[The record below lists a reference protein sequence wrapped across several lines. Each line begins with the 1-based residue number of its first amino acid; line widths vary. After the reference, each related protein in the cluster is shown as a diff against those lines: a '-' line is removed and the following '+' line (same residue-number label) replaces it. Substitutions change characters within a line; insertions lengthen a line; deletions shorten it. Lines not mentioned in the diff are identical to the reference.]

1 MHARPRGMHFTKEE
15 PAVFVSP
22 SSASVDLSS
31 LVGLKQADG
40 LLAGLGR
47 PFYGRARCF
56 WSTRRGKLSRLS
68 RLVGLK
74 QADGLLAG
82 LGIPIL
88 TRLFGVS
95 PGPSGPGQ
103 GAALW
108 LWGRRGLLLCF
119 PSTRLPRGRTMPILG
134 GGWSAL
140 CRVLRPKV
148 QRPRARGFPRAQL
161 GSKAGTGPAKP

>member
-1 MHARPRGMHFTKEE
+1 MPSSRATYDTCHRSPPQATTHQHHLALCTLHARWPLR
-15 PAVFVSP
+15 
-22 SSASVDLSS
+22 S
-31 LVGLKQADG
+31 LV
-40 LLAGLGR
+40 
-47 PFYGRARCF
+47 
-56 WSTRRGKLSRLS
+56 
-68 RLVGLK
+68 
-74 QADGLLAG
+74 
-82 LGIPIL
+82 
-88 TRLFGVS
+88 GVS

-140 CRVLRPKV
+140 CGVLRPKV

-161 GSKAGTGPAKP
+161 GSKAGTGPAKPSKKKWNKKKEETKQQHINSYAFLWSMNRCGGTRIVFESLSNHT